1 MNIPRPHIGYFVSP
15 HGFGH
20 AARAA
25 GVMEALHEINPSI
38 QFEIFT
44 KVPQWF
50 FKQSLSGPFTYHSLR
65 TDIGLVQKTPL
76 HEDLPKTLQRLNEF
90 LPFDHLLVTN
100 LAKLVNKLKCKLI
113 ICDIAP
119 MGIVVAKTAN
129 IPSVLI
135 ENFTW
140 DWIYQ
145 GYTHS
150 DFQVNQ
156 HIDYLHKVFESVDY
170 CIQTEPV
177 CQYRTSDLVTLPVSR
192 RTKKSSQQ
200 IRQEL
205 GIPDNFKMVLIT
217 MGGIPAKYTF
227 LNQLTHQ
234 RNVYFVIPG
243 NSRARGSG
251 LDRHCVGFARTKQLI
266 DNLVL
271 LPHHSDFF
279 HPDLI
284 NACDGVIGKLGY
296 STLAEIYHSG
306 VPFGYVTR
314 SHFLESK
321 VLEAFIKKHMNGY
334 AITEMQFQDGS
345 WTTTILPDL
354 LALHR
359 VKRSNSNG
367 ATQAARFIYNIL
379 DRVYKG

>member
-1 MNIPRPHIGYFVSP
+1 MQIEYTKPHIGYFISP

-25 GVMEALHEINPSI
+25 GVMAALHEINPSI

-50 FKQSLSGPFTYHSLR
+50 FQQSLSGSFTYHSVL

-76 HEDLPKTLQRLNEF
+76 REDLPKTLQCLNEF
-90 LPFDHLLVTN
+90 LPFDHLQIKS
-100 LAKLVNKLKCKLI
+100 LAKLVNKLKCQLI

-119 MGIVVAKTAN
+119 MGIVVAKTADV
-129 IPSVLI
+129 PSVLI

-145 GYTHS
+145 GYTHN
-150 DFQVNQ
+150 DFQLNQ
-156 HIDYLHKVFESVDY
+156 HIDYLHKIFESVDY
-170 CIQTEPV
+170 NIQTEPI
-177 CQYRTSDLVTLPVSR
+177 CHYRTADLTTSPVCR
-192 RTKKSSQQ
+192 KAKTSSLQ
-200 IRQEL
+200 IRQKL
-205 GIPDNFKMVLIT
+205 GIPDNVKMVFIT
-217 MGGIPAKYTF
+217 MGGIPEQYTF

-243 NSRARGSG
+243 NSQS
-251 LDRHCVGFARTKQLI
+251 KQLL

-284 NACDGVIGKLGY
+284 NACDAVIGKLGY
-296 STLAEIYHSG
+296 STLAETYHAG
-306 VPFGYVTR
+306 LPFGYITPPNFR
-314 SHFLESK
+314 ESK
-321 VLEAFIKKHMNGY
+321 ILEAFIKKQMNGY
-334 AITEMQFQDGS
+334 SITEMQFQDGS
-345 WTTTILPDL
+345 WTSLLPDL
-354 LALHR
+354 LALPR
-359 VKRSNSNG
+359 IKRRNSNG
-367 ATQAARFIYNIL
+367 ATQVARFIYKVL
-379 DRVYKG
+379 DRECKG

>member
-1 MNIPRPHIGYFVSP
+1 MQKEKIMQIGYTKPHIGYFVSP

-25 GVMEALHEINPSI
+25 GAMAALHEINPSI
-38 QFEIFT
+38 HFEIFT

-50 FKQSLSGPFTYHSLR
+50 FEQSLSSSFTYHSYL

-76 HEDLPKTLQRLNEF
+76 HEDLPKTLQCLNEF
-90 LPFDHLLVTN
+90 LPFNHLQITSLV
-100 LAKLVNKLKCKLI
+100 KLVKRLKCQLI

-119 MGIVVAKTAN
+119 MGIVVAEAADV
-129 IPSVLI
+129 PSVLI

-145 GYTHS
+145 GYTHN
-150 DFQVNQ
+150 DYQLNK
-156 HIDYLHKVFESVDY
+156 HIDYLHKIFESVDY
-170 CIQTEPV
+170 YIQTEPV
-177 CQYRTSDLVTLPVSR
+177 CRYRTADLTTFPICR
-192 RTKKSSQQ
+192 KARTSPQQ
-200 IRQEL
+200 IRQKL
-205 GIPDNFKMVLIT
+205 GIPDNAKMVLIT
-217 MGGIPAKYTF
+217 MGGIPEQYSF

-243 NSRARGSG
+243 SSQSR
-251 LDRHCVGFARTKQLI
+251 QLR
-266 DNLVL
+266 DNLAL

-284 NACDGVIGKLGY
+284 NACDAVVGKLGY
-296 STLAEIYHSG
+296 STLAETFHAG

-314 SHFLESK
+314 THFRESK
-321 VLEAFIKKHMNGY
+321 ILENFITKHMNGY

-345 WTTTILPDL
+345 WISLLPDL
-354 LALHR
+354 LELPR
-359 VKRSNSNG
+359 IERSNSNG
-367 ATQAARFIYNIL
+367 ATQVARFIHNVL
-379 DRVYKG
+379 DRKFKG